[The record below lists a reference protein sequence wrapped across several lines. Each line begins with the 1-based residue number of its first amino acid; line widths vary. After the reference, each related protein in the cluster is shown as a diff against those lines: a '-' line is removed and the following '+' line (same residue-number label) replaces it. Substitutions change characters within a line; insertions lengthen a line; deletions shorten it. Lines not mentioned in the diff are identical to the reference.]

1 MKKILFVCT
10 GNICRSPSADGILKQ
25 LAANRGMSG
34 DVHVDSCGLQ
44 SMHAGEFADSRSAK
58 AALKR
63 GYDLSDQ
70 VSRQVRVSDFTEFD
84 WVLALDRSHERA
96 LTEMAPPEFKDKVK
110 LILPFS
116 GITHT
121 DEVPDPY
128 YGGAE
133 GFEHVLDL
141 LEASCENLLKMV

>member
-10 GNICRSPSADGILKQ
+10 GNICRSPSADGILKHM
-25 LAANRGMSG
+25 AAKKGLS
-34 DVHVDSCGLQ
+34 DKLYVDSCGLQ
-44 SMHAGEFADSRSAK
+44 SMHAGESADKRSAA

-70 VSRQVRVSDFTEFD
+70 FSRQVRVSDFVEFD

-96 LTEMAPPEFKDKVK
+96 LRKMAPPEFKDKVK
-110 LILPFS
+110 LMLPFS
-116 GITHT
+116 GVTHR

-128 YGGAE
+128 YGGE
-133 GFEHVLDL
+133 DGFEDVLNL
-141 LEASCENLLKMV
+141 LEESCEKLLIML

>member
-1 MKKILFVCT
+1 MKKVLFVCT
-10 GNICRSPSADGILKQ
+10 GNICRSPSADGILNHM
-25 LAANRGMSG
+25 AAERGIS
-34 DVHVDSCGLQ
+34 VLVDSSGLQ
-44 SMHAGEFADSRSAK
+44 SMHAGESADKRSQ
-58 AALKR
+58 AAAAKR

-70 VSRQVRVSDFTEFD
+70 VARQVTVSDFTEFD

-96 LTEMAPPEFKDKVK
+96 LTAMAPPEFKDKVK
-110 LILPFS
+110 LMLPFA

-133 GFEHVLDL
+133 GFEEVLNL
-141 LEASCENLLKMV
+141 LEEACENLLAML